1 MYFEVYISTDKRGFN
16 LKSNFHIL
24 FKTYRDK
31 MNLRQQLAAKNP
43 TNYETKRKET
53 IEFEQKPIA
62 NFNEFNDAEEEEIQQ
77 KPKDAMRYDA
87 SKQKRWRQKKQ
98 KLREE
103 ENRVKEGQ
111 MWDRLAELNGEFK
124 KIKKAKKDS
133 KKMSETSYK
142 FV

>member
-1 MYFEVYISTDKRGFN
+1 M
-16 LKSNFHIL
+16 KSNFHIL

-87 SKQKRWRQKKQ
+87 SKQKR
-98 KLREE
+98 
-103 ENRVKEGQ
+103 
-111 MWDRLAELNGEFK
+111 
-124 KIKKAKKDS
+124 
-133 KKMSETSYK
+133 
-142 FV
+142 